1 MAEGLH
7 IKIKATKRR
16 VCGYCSEEPFKSKFC
31 GSLGLRSQKLVFGAF
46 WFGENPRRF
55 LFLKPNPPIDAM
67 ITKVSLIVY

>member
-46 WFGENPRRF
+46 
-55 LFLKPNPPIDAM
+55 
-67 ITKVSLIVY
+67 